1 MFSGM
6 YFEMAATVAAH
17 LISGAYIKYIPDD
30 QRGKFLEDLRESI
43 CDTARR
49 AATEVREKLRE
60 ELREELWEQILE
72 NEFGRKPSP
81 N

>member
-1 MFSGM
+1 MFSEM
-6 YFEMAATVAAH
+6 YFEMSATVAAY
-17 LISGAYIKYIPDD
+17 LISSAYEKYIPENKIS
-30 QRGKFLEDLRESI
+30 KFMQDLRESI

-72 NEFGRKPSP
+72 NEFGRKPSL